1 MGREPIAAAR
11 DRPGEVVE
19 DRFAAPRWR
28 ARLAKARSTVG
39 GRLGAALA
47 RPHLDAATWEALE
60 EVLLG
65 ADVSWAVTEQLLGC
79 LRDEASQ
86 RQVADPRELRPLLAA
101 AVADLMEA
109 PETALDRSGS
119 PAVWLFVGVNGSGK
133 TTTIGKL
140 AHAEAQA
147 GRRVVLAAGDTFRAA
162 ATEQLAAWADRAG
175 AHLVGG
181 NPGGDP
187 AAVAFDA
194 ISHAAA
200 SGADVVMIDTA
211 GRLHTNHN
219 LMGELAKIRRVVE
232 RAPGDLCEALVT
244 LDATTGQNGL
254 SQARLFGEAI
264 AVTGAVL
271 TKLDGSARGGSVLS
285 VRAELGVPVKL
296 VGLGEGVGDLVPFDA
311 AAFAAALVDTE
322 GIEADVRDA

>member
-1 MGREPIAAAR
+1 MTTAR
-11 DRPGEVVE
+11 DLPE
-19 DRFAAPRWR
+19 DVLGNPPQTPRWR
-28 ARLAKARSTVG
+28 ARLAKARSAMG
-39 GRLGAALA
+39 ERLGAALA
-47 RPHLDAATWEALE
+47 GPAVDAATWEALE

-65 ADVSWAVTEQLLGC
+65 ADVSWAVTEQLLES
-79 LRDEASQ
+79 LRTEAA
-86 RQVADPRELRPLLAA
+86 RRHIADPRELRSLLAA

-109 PETALDRSGS
+109 PGGGLDRSGS

-140 AHAEAQA
+140 AHAEVQA
-147 GRRVVLAAGDTFRAA
+147 GRRVVLAAADTFRAA
-162 ATEQLAAWADRAG
+162 ATEQLAAWAERAG
-175 AHLVGG
+175 AHLVRGR
-181 NPGGDP
+181 PGGDP

-200 SGADVVMIDTA
+200 AGADVVMIDTA

-219 LMGELAKIRRVVE
+219 LMGELAKIRRVAE
-232 RAPGDLCEALVT
+232 RAPGELCEALVV

-254 SQARLFGEAI
+254 VQARMFGEA
-264 AVTGAVL
+264 AGVTGAVL

-285 VRAELGVPVKL
+285 VRAELGVAVKL
-296 VGLGEGVGDLVPFDA
+296 VGLGEGLGDLVPFDA
-311 AAFAAALVDTE
+311 AAFAAALTDTE

>member
-1 MGREPIAAAR
+1 MTTSSAPSGDVAEGPQR
-11 DRPGEVVE
+11 
-19 DRFAAPRWR
+19 APRWR
-28 ARLAKARSTVG
+28 SRLAKARSALG
-39 GRLGAALA
+39 ERLGAALA
-47 RPHLDAATWEALE
+47 RPDLGAGTWEALE
-60 EVLLG
+60 EALLG
-65 ADVSWAVTEQLLGC
+65 ADVSWDVTEHLLGH
-79 LRDEASQ
+79 LRAEVS
-86 RQVADPRELRPLLAA
+86 RRHIADPGELRGLLAA
-101 AVADLMEA
+101 AIADLMDA
-109 PETALDRSGS
+109 PGAGLDRSGS

-140 AHAEAQA
+140 ASAEVAA
-147 GRRVVLAAGDTFRAA
+147 GRRVVLAAADTFRAA
-162 ATEQLAAWADRAG
+162 ATEQLATWAERAG

-200 SGADVVMIDTA
+200 AGADVVMIDTA

-219 LMGELAKIRRVVE
+219 LMGELAKIRRVAE
-232 RAPGDLCEALVT
+232 RAPGELCEALVV

-254 SQARLFGEAI
+254 AQARMFGEA
-264 AVTGAVL
+264 AGVTGAVL

-285 VRAELGVPVKL
+285 VRAELNVAVKL
-296 VGLGEGVGDLVPFDA
+296 VGLGEGLGDLVPFDA

-322 GIEADVRDA
+322 GTYADVRGA

>member
-1 MGREPIAAAR
+1 MTVSDLAGDVLADP
-11 DRPGEVVE
+11 PQ
-19 DRFAAPRWR
+19 APRWR
-28 ARLAKARSTVG
+28 ARLAKARSALG
-39 GRLGAALA
+39 EGLGAALA
-47 RPHLDAATWEALE
+47 RPDLDGATWEALE

-65 ADVSWAVTEQLLGC
+65 ADVSWVVTEQLLGC
-79 LRDEASQ
+79 LRSEAT
-86 RQVADPRELRPLLAA
+86 RRRIADPRELRSLLVA

-109 PETALDRSGS
+109 PDGALDRSGS

-140 AHAEAQA
+140 AHAEVQA
-147 GRRVVLAAGDTFRAA
+147 GRRVVLAAADTFRAA
-162 ATEQLAAWADRAG
+162 ATEQLATWAGRAG
-175 AHLVGG
+175 AQLVHG

-200 SGADVVMIDTA
+200 TGADLVMIDTA

-219 LMGELAKIRRVVE
+219 LMGELAKIRRVAE
-232 RAPGDLCEALVT
+232 RAPGELCEALVT

-254 SQARLFGEAI
+254 VQARMFGEA
-264 AVTGAVL
+264 AGVTGAVL

-285 VRAELGVPVKL
+285 VRAELNVAVKL

-322 GIEADVRDA
+322 GIEADVRGA

>member
-1 MGREPIAAAR
+1 MGE
-11 DRPGEVVE
+11 
-19 DRFAAPRWR
+19 
-28 ARLAKARSTVG
+28 
-39 GRLGAALA
+39 RLGAALA
-47 RPHLDAATWEALE
+47 RPDLDGATWEALE
-60 EVLLG
+60 EALLG

-79 LRDEASQ
+79 LRSEASE
-86 RQVADPRELRPLLAA
+86 RRISDPAALRSLLAD
-101 AVADLMEA
+101 AVADLMHA
-109 PETALDRSGS
+109 PDGALDRSGS

-140 AHAEAQA
+140 AHAEVRA
-147 GRRVVLAAGDTFRAA
+147 GRRVVLGAADTFRAA
-162 ATEQLAAWADRAG
+162 ATEQLATWAERAG
-175 AHLVGG
+175 AHLVRG
-181 NPGGDP
+181 NAGGDP

-219 LMGELAKIRRVVE
+219 LMGELAKIRRVAE
-232 RAPGDLCEALVT
+232 RAPGELCEALVT

-254 SQARLFGEAI
+254 AQARMFGEA
-264 AVTGAVL
+264 AGVTGAVL

-285 VRAELGVPVKL
+285 VRAELNVAVKL
-296 VGLGEGVGDLVPFDA
+296 VGLGEGLGDLVPFDA

-322 GIEADVRDA
+322 GMDADVRGS